1 VETPTVITFLVLVA
15 LGIVLL
21 RPTSRAAAG
30 AHATARDRTTAAGE
44 ALERARMVGE
54 RARDAAAEARQY
66 AEHPGRPSSVRPLAR
81 PGGPSVIHGP
91 RTART

>member
-1 VETPTVITFLVLVA
+1 METPTVITFLVLVA

-30 AHATARDRTTAAGE
+30 AHAIARDRTTAAGE
-44 ALERARMVGE
+44 ALEPARMVGE

-66 AEHPGRPSSVRPLAR
+66 AEHPDPAGPAACGRSR
-81 PGGPSVIHGP
+81 GPAG
-91 RTART
+91 RA